1 MTQIAPSTWSN
12 WAGNVRAMPRQ
23 IARPADEA
31 ELGDVIRMAPGP
43 VRIIGPAIPSRRS
56 WQVRERSW
64 IWQPFPVSRRM
75 MPRA

>member
-43 VRIIGPAIPSRRS
+43 VRIIGSGHSFTPLVASEGTILDLAAFSRS
-56 WQVRERSW
+56 QG
-64 IWQPFPVSRRM
+64 
-75 MPRA
+75 A